1 MEQRLDFDPDLLRRY
16 DVSGPRYTSYP
27 TAPQFHEEFG
37 PEAYRRAAAASNESA
52 EPRPLSIYVHVPF
65 CRQVCYYCA
74 CNRVIT
80 ANYARASGYLERLFE
95 EIALQG
101 ELFASQRPVE
111 QLHLGGGTPNYLSD
125 EDLTA
130 LLGNLRTH
138 FNLETGD
145 HREFS
150 IEIDPRDVSSGT
162 IQQLA
167 ELGFN
172 RMSVGV
178 QDFHPTVQKAI
189 NRIQSAELTASVIE
203 AGRRHGF
210 RSTNMDLIYGLPHQS
225 VETFSATLDTLLELR
240 PERLA
245 VYNYAHLPHLFKV
258 QRQISEAD
266 LPGPEEKLAIL
277 GLTIERLTA
286 AGYVYIGMDHF
297 ALPDD
302 ELAQAQKKGHL
313 HRNFQGYSTRAE
325 CDLVALGSTAI
336 GKIGNTYS
344 QNLREPEAYQERIAT
359 GELAVFRG
367 VELDADDVLRREVI
381 TDLMCHSELPF
392 RRYEERHGIDFQSY
406 FADDLERLRPLV
418 DDGLITIDQ
427 ERIQVLPRGRLLLRN
442 VAMAFDRYLHQGTT
456 QGQRFS
462 RVL

>member
-37 PEAYRRAAAASNESA
+37 PDAYRRAAAASNQST

-80 ANYARASGYLERLFE
+80 ANYARASGYLERLFQE
-95 EIALQG
+95 VALQG
-101 ELFASQRPVE
+101 ELFANQRRVE
-111 QLHLGGGTPNYLSD
+111 QLHLGGGTPNYLAD
-125 EDLTA
+125 EDLSA
-130 LLGNLRTH
+130 LLRTLREH

-150 IEIDPRDVSSGT
+150 IEIDPRDVESDT
-162 IQQLA
+162 IKRLA

-178 QDFHPTVQKAI
+178 QDFDPKVQEAV
-189 NRIQSAELTASVIE
+189 NRIQSPELTSSVIE
-203 AGRRHGF
+203 AGRQHGF
-210 RSTNMDLIYGLPHQS
+210 RSTNMDLIYGLPHQT
-225 VETFSATLDTLLELR
+225 VETFDATLDTILELR

-245 VYNYAHLPHLFKV
+245 VYSYAHLPHLFKV
-258 QRQISEAD
+258 QRQIGEAY

-302 ELAQAQKKGHL
+302 ELARAQKKGHL

-344 QNLREPEAYQERIAT
+344 QNIREPEAYQERIAT

-367 VELDADDVLRREVI
+367 VELDADDVLRRDVI
-381 TDLMCHSELPF
+381 TDLMCHSELDF
-392 RRYEERHGIDFQSY
+392 RRVEERHRIDFREY
-406 FADDLERLRPLV
+406 FADDIERLRPLV
-418 DDGLITIDQ
+418 EDGLVTIDS
-427 ERIQVLPRGRLLLRN
+427 ERIQVLPRGRLLLRH
-442 VAMAFDRYLHQGTT
+442 VAMAFDRYLHRNHD

-462 RVL
+462 RVI